1 MQAGQR
7 EKAAD
12 YLYAFA
18 NHASASRVWREE
30 QPVRETHSAEICGDM
45 PHNWASVEFIRL
57 VRNWWFWKPLP
68 AWSCCPDCRRNGCQ
82 GLETVWFWQ
91 KTPTRF
97 GKLSLELSVRGK
109 GGYLLSVAR
118 EDGNQQPQYLRLH
131 WAGKA
136 VLDGGEL
143 EKSNGKYLLLLE
155 EKQVCIELF

>member
-1 MQAGQR
+1 M
-7 EKAAD
+7 E
-12 YLYAFA
+12 
-18 NHASASRVWREE
+18 
-30 QPVRETHSAEICGDM
+30 
-45 PHNWASVEFIRL
+45 
-57 VRNWWFWKPLP
+57 
-68 AWSCCPDCRRNGCQ
+68 
-82 GLETVWFWQ
+82 

-97 GKLSLELSVRGK
+97 GKLSLELSVRGR

-143 EKSNGKYLLLLE
+143 EKSNGKYLLPLE